1 LCRIEEFEFNFEFG
15 KPFTPYQQLMGVLPA
30 ESQEHVP
37 AVYRVSLPGRLN
49 WRSQQ
54 AYMTGSHD

>member
-1 LCRIEEFEFNFEFG
+1 MRAHALDLTRVEEFDFKFEYG

-37 AVYRVSLPGRLN
+37 AVYRVS
-49 WRSQQ
+49 
-54 AYMTGSHD
+54 